1 MSATRHIHGMLGALF
16 QMNFQLRKK
25 LLSNSVFFRL
35 RNLLKSV
42 PIPWHRKVTLYS
54 ASIRFSENIRKHEI
68 LERSNAVAYN
78 LILAIFPAIIFL
90 FTLIPYVS
98 KLFSGINQES
108 IMSFISIMM
117 PRSMYEVL
125 SETVLDIVSNQRGGL
140 LTFGFVAA
148 LYLAT
153 NGMNAL
159 IHAFNACYKTTE
171 SRSAW
176 RVRLTATSLT
186 LILALVL
193 ILTVVMVII
202 GEIALDYIG
211 ANLRQFRYLEVD
223 EFTLNLFQLMRLVIV
238 FIGFFLAISCIYYFG
253 PSVHY
258 NWNFFSLGSLLAT
271 FASMAVSYG
280 FSAYVTGVG
289 SYNKLYGSIGVL
301 IALMVWIQLLSLVLL
316 AGYEV
321 NSTLHQLSHR
331 DEAGLKKN

>member
-1 MSATRHIHGMLGALF
+1 MKYKGKR
-16 QMNFQLRKK
+16 R
-25 LLSNSVFFRL
+25 LLTNPLYSQIRSVF
-35 RNLLKSV
+35 K
-42 PIPWHRKVTLYS
+42 K
-54 ASIRFSENIRKHEI
+54 IRFPRYGNLSLYLISSRLITNFKRHEV

-90 FTLIPYVS
+90 FTLIPY
-98 KLFSGINQES
+98 FSLIFPSVNQDT
-108 IMSFISIMM
+108 IMGFLATMM
-117 PRSMYEVL
+117 PRSMYETI

-140 LTFGFVAA
+140 LTFGFGAA

-153 NGMNAL
+153 NGMTAL
-159 IHAFNACYKTTE
+159 IHAFNACYMTTE

-193 ILTVVMVII
+193 LLTVIMVIVGQI
-202 GEIALDYIG
+202 VLDYLSE
-211 ANLRQFRYLEVD
+211 NLRNFSHLRIDDFSL
-223 EFTLNLFQLMRLVIV
+223 LMFQLMRLGIV

-271 FASMAVSYG
+271 LASMAVSYG
-280 FSAYVTGVG
+280 FSAYVTSIG

-301 IALMVWIQLLSLVLL
+301 IALMVWIQLLSVVLL
-316 AGYEV
+316 GGYEF
-321 NSTLHQLSHR
+321 NSTLHQLESR
-331 DEAGLKKN
+331 KAMADKKI